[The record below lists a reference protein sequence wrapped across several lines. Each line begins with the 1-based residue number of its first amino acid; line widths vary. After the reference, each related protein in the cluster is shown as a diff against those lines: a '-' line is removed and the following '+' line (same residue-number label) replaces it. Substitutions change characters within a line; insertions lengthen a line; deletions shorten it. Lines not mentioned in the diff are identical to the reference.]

1 MFTIQQLE
9 QGISNL
15 FAERD
20 PLMDEFDRNRD
31 RIQTLELA
39 AAALQQQLALLVDSS
54 DPRRARRLRESASAS
69 IAEWRAD
76 S

>member
-20 PLMDEFDRNRD
+20 PLMDQFDANRD

-39 AAALQQQLALLVDSS
+39 AAALQLELALLVDAT
-54 DPRRARRLRESASAS
+54 DPARARRLRESHAAC

-76 S
+76 